1 MVIQDGLRIALTS
14 SIVYIVKLYIRV
26 FEFKR
31 TLHFRQE
38 EVLVGLNNEKIPK
51 ETIQAYKVVEEL
63 LGSAVI
69 GVYLFGSAVTSGL
82 RINSDVDVLVVVNQR
97 LTEVVRRKL
106 TDRLMHISGKI
117 GNSDSVRPL
126 EVTVINHGD
135 VVPWRFPPKN
145 EYIYGE
151 WLRNEFENGQIQE
164 PSYDPDLAIVLAQVR
179 KNSVSLFGPDASNI
193 LEPVPMTHIRRAIM
207 ESLPGL
213 IEGIKGDERNVILTL
228 ARMWLTM
235 AVGEITSKDLA
246 AEWAIPQLPKEH
258 ATLLNLAR
266 KAYLGEYVDKWEGLD
281 SEVIALV
288 NHMKNSIES
297 YFSI

>member
-1 MVIQDGLRIALTS
+1 MSDL
-14 SIVYIVKLYIRV
+14 K
-26 FEFKR
+26 
-31 TLHFRQE
+31 
-38 EVLVGLNNEKIPK
+38 NEKIPK
-51 ETIQAYKVVEEL
+51 ETIQAFKVVEEL
-63 LGSAVI
+63 LGSAVV

-82 RINSDVDVLVVVNQR
+82 RINSDVDVLVVVNQS
-97 LTEVVRRKL
+97 LTEVIRRKL
-106 TDRLMHISGKI
+106 TDRLMHVSGKI

-135 VVPWRFPPKN
+135 IVPWRFPPKN

-151 WLRNEFENGQIQE
+151 WLRDEFENGQIQE

-179 KNSVSLFGPDASNI
+179 KNSVSLFGPDASDI
-193 LEPVPMTHIRRAIM
+193 LEPVPMTHIQRAIM

-228 ARMWLTM
+228 ARMWLTV
-235 AVGEITSKDLA
+235 AVGEISSKDIA
-246 AEWAIPQLPKEH
+246 AEWAIPQLPKVH

-266 KAYLGEYVDKWEGLD
+266 KAYRGEYVDKWEGLD

-297 YFSI
+297 YFST

>member
-1 MVIQDGLRIALTS
+1 MSD
-14 SIVYIVKLYIRV
+14 
-26 FEFKR
+26 
-31 TLHFRQE
+31 
-38 EVLVGLNNEKIPK
+38 LNNERIPQ
-51 ETIQAYKVVEEL
+51 EAIQAFKVVGEL
-63 LGSAVI
+63 LGSAIV

-82 RINSDVDVLVVVNQR
+82 RINSDVDVLVVVNQS
-97 LTEVVRRKL
+97 LNEVIRKKL
-106 TDRLMHISGKI
+106 TNRLMHISGKI
-117 GNSDSVRPL
+117 GNSDAVRPL

-151 WLRNEFENGQIQE
+151 WLRDEFENGQIQE
-164 PSYDPDLAIVLAQVR
+164 PTYDPDLAIVLAQVR
-179 KNSVSLFGPDASNI
+179 KNSVSLFGSDAADI

-228 ARMWLTM
+228 ARMWLTV
-235 AVGEITSKDLA
+235 AVGEISSKDLA
-246 AEWAIPQLPKEH
+246 AEWAIPKLPKEH

-266 KAYLGEYVDKWEGLD
+266 KAYRGEYVDNWEGLD
-281 SEVIALV
+281 TKVMALV